1 MSEQQVREAEEQIVV
16 FELSGESYGV
26 HIGSVQEIIRP
37 PAITAVPRAPEYVQ
51 GVINLR
57 GRVIPVV
64 NLHIRFGLRGEAGE
78 ATRASRIVV
87 LEIEGHTIGAAVDA
101 VSEVLRIPRS
111 IIEPP
116 GATLDGEQT
125 RHLRGIARLG
135 ERLVI
140 LLELG
145 HLIHPTEIAAEMA
158 A

>member
-1 MSEQQVREAEEQIVV
+1 MAEKQVREVEEQLVV
-16 FELSGESYGV
+16 FELSGEYYGV
-26 HIGSVQEIIRP
+26 NIASVQEIIRL

-64 NLHIRFGLRGEAGE
+64 NLHIRFGLPGEAGE

-101 VSEVLRIPRS
+101 VSEVLRIPQS

-116 GATLDGEQT
+116 GATLDGEDT

-135 ERLVI
+135 ERLVV
-140 LLELG
+140 LLDLSY
-145 HLIHPTEIAAEMA
+145 LIRPQEIAAEMA